1 MIAPRRTGEGYA
13 GKTGFRYGNYPPSAL
28 FHDRHLSQ
36 IKAGPRGRLTKAG
49 MWQPIRTAP
58 FDTEIELAVIDRE
71 GPHGLVFPCRRAL
84 RGWIKAETGE
94 SIAVRPTHWKPWN
107 RLEAETGATPR

>member
-1 MIAPRRTGEGYA
+1 MRCLKKSGRDGGLDVRKLTQLNVRAD
-13 GKTGFRYGNYPPSAL
+13 
-28 FHDRHLSQ
+28 DRHLSQ

-58 FDTEIELAVIDRE
+58 FDTEIELAVIDRD

-94 SIAVRPTHWKPWN
+94 SIAVRPTHWKPWK